1 MNRKNLVHM
10 MLAVVATAAL
20 CGPASAAT
28 PQPTEDIGQQAVSE
42 LDVARTS
49 WTECIRAAIPRL
61 DHPPAISDVVARAA
75 MDSCSDKHAD
85 MVRALART
93 LVPSCGQDSNC
104 TRAALAKAEREATR
118 TAIDEVMT
126 ARIRVAGAQ
135 VLECQ

>member
-1 MNRKNLVHM
+1 MNRKNLIKM
-10 MLAVVATAAL
+10 MSAVVATATL
-20 CGPASAAT
+20 CGAACAAT
-28 PQPTEDIGQQAVSE
+28 PQQAEGTGQPAARE
-42 LDVARTS
+42 LDVTRTA

-75 MDSCSDKHAD
+75 MDSCSDKYSD
-85 MVRALART
+85 MVRALSRT

-104 TRAALAKAEREATR
+104 TRAALAKAERDATR

>member
-1 MNRKNLVHM
+1 MNRKNLIDM

-20 CGPASAAT
+20 CGRASAAT
-28 PQPTEDIGQQAVSE
+28 PQRTEDIGQQAVRE
-42 LDVARTS
+42 LDVARS
-49 WTECIRAAIPRL
+49 AWTECIRAAIPRL

-75 MDSCSDKHAD
+75 MDSCSDKYSE
-85 MVRALART
+85 MVRVLSQT
-93 LVPSCGQDSNC
+93 LVPTCARDSDC